1 MDVASKDIL
10 ARWVFPLVPDDNHP
24 AGHVYEH
31 SRGNKYLPKDQ
42 SVVLARS
49 VHPPLWPSRLLIVG
63 TQDMQ
68 DR

>member
-49 VHPPLWPSRLLIVG
+49 VPPPLRRSRPLIVG
-63 TQDMQ
+63 AQDMQ